1 MDAAVVAVEAVDAA
15 DEDGDEEAIV
25 DMYTVAP
32 PPDLGKTTRQSI
44 RT

>member
-1 MDAAVVAVEAVDAA
+1 MDAAVVAVEAVEAA
-15 DEDGDEEAIV
+15 DEDGEDEAIV
-25 DMYTVAP
+25 DMDTVAP